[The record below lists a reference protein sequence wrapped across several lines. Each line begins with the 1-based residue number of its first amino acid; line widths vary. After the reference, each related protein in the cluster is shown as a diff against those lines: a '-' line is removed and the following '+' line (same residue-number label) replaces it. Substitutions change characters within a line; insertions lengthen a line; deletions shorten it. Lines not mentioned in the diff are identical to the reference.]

1 MVDLVTYIF
10 KDLNT
15 RKITPKKSF
24 TNVYVK
30 EVYDSEHVCTAT
42 KWLRVILYAKYEK
55 KFT

>member
-30 EVYDSEHVCTAT
+30 EVYYSEHVCTAT
-42 KWLRVILYAKYEK
+42 KLLRVILDSKYENSN
-55 KFT
+55 